1 MFLTINDCERLMP
14 PWSINPHLEAL
25 TLPLDSLG
33 WRKGWSFWEMHP
45 DAVKAAPLK
54 RCSNSSGK
62 MSGGI
67 AVDHYLRFFWSNG
80 VGLAL

>member
-1 MFLTINDCERLMP
+1 
-14 PWSINPHLEAL
+14 
-25 TLPLDSLG
+25 
-33 WRKGWSFWEMHP
+33 MHP

-67 AVDHYLRFFWSNG
+67 AADHYLRFFWSNG